1 LGVVEA
7 AEASVRFSLTDRD
20 GVSALDTGR
29 ASFGPGYDYLR
40 SVVEEMV
47 GGQTG
52 HAGALLAPLGVR
64 YVVADGGD
72 LPAAAAVRLGM
83 QVDLDR
89 MPAGGLTIYR
99 NAASLPTAFVAS
111 DPAWTPAPAD
121 ADLAAIASRP
131 IVDVRRLPSPET
143 GQPTRVEAA
152 GEVVASDQ
160 FGDGWRLE
168 TAGTQVEPRRA
179 FGWAMAAEV
188 EPGSL
193 AFAFTR
199 QWPAT
204 AQVVLLGLLWLV
216 ALWITR
222 KPGSA

>member
-1 LGVVEA
+1 
-7 AEASVRFSLTDRD
+7 
-20 GVSALDTGR
+20 
-29 ASFGPGYDYLR
+29 
-40 SVVEEMV
+40 MV

-72 LPAAAAVRLGM
+72 LPAATAVRLGM

-99 NAASLPTAFVAS
+99 NAASLPTAFIAS
-111 DPAWTPAPAD
+111 DPAWTPVPAD
-121 ADLAAIASRP
+121 ADLGAIASRP
-131 IVDVRRLPSPET
+131 IVDVQRLPAPET
-143 GQPTRVEAA
+143 GQPRSVGSA
-152 GEVVASDQ
+152 GEVVTSDQ
-160 FGDGWRLE
+160 FGDGWRVE
-168 TAGTQVEPRRA
+168 NAGGRIEPRRA
-179 FGWAMAAEV
+179 FGWAMAADV

-193 AFAFTR
+193 SFVFTR
-199 QWPAT
+199 QWLAT
-204 AQVVLLGLLWLV
+204 AQVVLLGVLWLL